1 MYLLKFLYVGKQIGR
16 YQERL
21 VCPLKQT
28 MSSTHCRANKTD
40 EAVVAQLRP
49 QNPVEENVSAS
60 VRMGINNI
68 FGFDTFIFGNN

>member
-28 MSSTHCRANKTD
+28 NSSTHCRANKTD

-49 QNPVEENVSAS
+49 QNPVEEKRQRKCS
-60 VRMGINNI
+60 
-68 FGFDTFIFGNN
+68 DGNQQYIWF